1 MLMKGADMKR
11 VRIIFEAIVDDSLL
25 RDEDD
30 ILSEYGSL
38 EDAAT
43 LDGLDGLID
52 GSYEYTTKFSIVD
65 VRED

>member
-1 MLMKGADMKR
+1 MKK
-11 VRIIFEAIVDDSLL
+11 VKIVFEAIVDEELL

-38 EDAAT
+38 EDAAS
-43 LDGLDGLID
+43 LDGLDGFID
-52 GSYEYTTKFSIVD
+52 GSYEYTTKFSIVE